1 MSSLVMNAFDDGKNT
16 NFDLIQN
23 RIESLSNK
31 MDKLINIQEKV
42 LNRLDGMSQ
51 DIDDIEQDMEN
62 LKIDKEEIHL
72 PPKMMNQTQV
82 IGREMRD
89 MCQEMS
95 TIMSVVNQRSEQQ
108 AQKLEGMEK
117 LVLSMQQAISFI
129 GETVKSSR
137 IMELMFKSP
146 GARKNPRHKDTKGKL
161 AIKRKSSGDAINKKL
176 DKKPTSNKASKGNQG
191 IIPKCESGSP
201 QPSHKIKLHGPK
213 HFLASRK
220 CGHFLKESKSKD
232 GTDKPSLSPKGLKT
246 QKKMKPPDTTENKS
260 LKKQALLLEEV
271 QKLNRENTEKSSQQL
286 PHECL
291 DLEAGVPPKDQQAD
305 ASAYNLVDYL
315 REDSRAAAEK
325 QTVPEAVSAEE
336 DGKEVQREAEAEV
349 KESEPKM
356 EVEVREEEEKLP
368 AKEEEVKQVIS
379 PEEEVAE
386 VSVCHD
392 EKEPAVTSDDHKVAP
407 SPPENKQD
415 QKSEVTSTSTTCFV
429 TEEHFVV
436 KENTTSQE
444 MQVEK
449 EEQQEEEGEKKKEDN
464 EEDEQSLD
472 PDGWAVFRA
481 DGVEIQLNLKQRL
494 EEARKDNAEHVEEKQ
509 EDDDLE
515 RYYIDTT
522 PPPAAPFNHRIVSA
536 KPNQIINFYTINWQ
550 EVLGGGRFGQVHKCV
565 ENSSGLTLA
574 AKVIK
579 ARSVKEKE
587 VVKNEIQIMNNLD
600 HASLIQLYA
609 AYESRNDIILVLE
622 YVGGGELF
630 DRIIDEN
637 YTLMELDAVVFIR
650 QICEGLQ
657 HMHKMYI
664 LHLDL
669 KPENILCVNRV
680 MNKIK
685 IIDFGLARIYKP
697 REKLRVNFGTPE
709 FLAPEV
715 INYDF
720 VSFNTD
726 MWSLGVI
733 SYMLLSGLCPFL
745 GDDDNQTLN
754 NILACKWNFDE
765 PEFVDTSEE
774 AKDFIS
780 RLLIVNKSWRMGASE
795 ALRHPWLSDPVLHH
809 RLHTKKTMCRS
820 RRSSCV
826 PTSES

>member
-1 MSSLVMNAFDDGKNT
+1 MLKKATDGNNSSY
-16 NFDLIQN
+16 DLIQN
-23 RIESLSNK
+23 RIESLSSK
-31 MDKLINIQEKV
+31 MDKLINIQERV

-51 DIDDIEQDMEN
+51 DIDYIEKDMEN
-62 LKIDKEEIHL
+62 LKVDKEEIHL
-72 PPKMMNQTQV
+72 PPKMVNQTHM
-82 IGREMRD
+82 GREVRD
-89 MCQEMS
+89 ICQEMS
-95 TIMSVVNQRSEQQ
+95 TIMSAVNQRSELQ

-117 LVLSMQQAISFI
+117 LVLSMQQMISFI

-137 IMELMFKSP
+137 VMELMFKGP
-146 GARKNPRHKDTKGKL
+146 AARKG
-161 AIKRKSSGDAINKKL
+161 
-176 DKKPTSNKASKGNQG
+176 
-191 IIPKCESGSP
+191 
-201 QPSHKIKLHGPK
+201 
-213 HFLASRK
+213 
-220 CGHFLKESKSKD
+220 SKSKD
-232 GTDKPSLSPKGLKT
+232 NKAKQAIKKRSSTDTIGKKPDKLKDHKGKDGMDKPCLSSKVLKA
-246 QKKMKPPDTTENKS
+246 QKKMKPPDTAENIS

-271 QKLNRENTEKSSQQL
+271 QKLNRENTEKSAQQPSSGL
-286 PHECL
+286 L
-291 DLEAGVPPKDQQAD
+291 DLEAGVPAKDQQVD
-305 ASAYNLVDYL
+305 ASTRNLVDYL
-315 REDSRAAAEK
+315 REDSQMTLVGEDQEEEVVTEEEEVVTEEEEEAGAESEK
-325 QTVPEAVSAEE
+325 EPKLEEKEEEKTREPEKKEEEVSPAEDTDTASKEVPEEQKEKTDISDDNKDGSSSAADKERTSEVSITSTTSFVTQEHFVVEEHSQTQMVEKTEDEEE
-336 DGKEVQREAEAEV
+336 DGKMP
-349 KESEPKM
+349 ES
-356 EVEVREEEEKLP
+356 
-368 AKEEEVKQVIS
+368 
-379 PEEEVAE
+379 
-386 VSVCHD
+386 
-392 EKEPAVTSDDHKVAP
+392 
-407 SPPENKQD
+407 
-415 QKSEVTSTSTTCFV
+415 
-429 TEEHFVV
+429 
-436 KENTTSQE
+436 
-444 MQVEK
+444 
-449 EEQQEEEGEKKKEDN
+449 
-464 EEDEQSLD
+464 
-472 PDGWAVFRA
+472 DGWAIFKA
-481 DGVEIQLNLKQRL
+481 DGVEIKFDLKERVERERKEKVK
-494 EEARKDNAEHVEEKQ
+494 EEEE
-509 EDDDLE
+509 EDDEVE
-515 RYYIDTT
+515 RYYIDTS
-522 PPPAAPFNHRIVSA
+522 PPPAAPFNHRVVSA

-579 ARSVKEKE
+579 ARSLKEKE
-587 VVKNEIQIMNNLD
+587 VVKNEIQVMNNLD

-680 MNKIK
+680 TNKIK

-733 SYMLLSGLCPFL
+733 TYMLLSSLCPFL
-745 GDDDNQTLN
+745 GDDDNETLN
-754 NILACKWNFDE
+754 NILACKWSFE
-765 PEFVDTSEE
+765 EQEFIDTSEE

-780 RLLIVNKSWRMGASE
+780 KLLVVNKSWRMGASE
-795 ALRHPWLSDPVLHH
+795 ALRHPWLSDPALHH
-809 RLHTKKTMCRS
+809 RLYAKKTMCRS

-826 PTSES
+826 PTSDS